1 MSRHEAIERFIS
13 LTVTSY
19 NVHVKEKK
27 EGFIDRII
35 TGEKCIGLFI
45 SEFRL

>member
-13 LTVTSY
+13 LTVTY

-35 TGEKCIGLFI
+35 NGEKYIGLFI
-45 SEFRL
+45 SEVRL